1 MNLLKEWKSMGR
13 LYKARKAIFLMMLDL
28 LLFQYVAPVAAV
40 AEVLMQKNAQMTL
53 VEAKKGEA
61 DNQIALSVD
70 IEAGET
76 AESLKIQ
83 SSEKIFSSV
92 VFADTSTTDT
102 VSLHDTQDSIRL
114 SVQPADESVSKT
126 ILLTIKDSTSLKNG
140 TVDFTYQ
147 DQTISYRL
155 PDQYVAADQTT
166 TTTSEATDRTDTTT
180 SESDT
185 TTPSS
190 EESNRSDRAA
200 VSSAGA
206 IFKVVDET
214 GAIVAENL
222 ASNEAGLVT
231 VDDLAPGQYSYVET
245 QAPTGYLINDQEISF
260 EIANSATEVPA
271 VVEAGTMIDY
281 QGSATLL
288 KTDEDNTPL
297 AGAIFKVIDETGATV
312 ADNLA
317 SNEEG
322 IVAVDGLAPGQYSFV
337 ETQAP
342 TGYQISDE
350 AIKFVIASHAAGQ
363 PTEVDAGQLIN
374 HLMPN
379 TPNTPNTPEKPSGKL
394 PKTNDTSNRW
404 LALIGGSIVVLTST
418 AGFYFNKKRKS

>member
-1 MNLLKEWKSMGR
+1 MNLLKEWKSVGR
-13 LYKARKAIFLMMLDL
+13 LYKARKAIFLMMLGL

-61 DNQIALSVD
+61 DNQITLSVD

-76 AESLKIQ
+76 AESLEIQ

-92 VFADTSTTDT
+92 AFADTSTKDA
-102 VSLHDTQDSIRL
+102 VSLNDTQDNIRL
-114 SVQPADESVSKT
+114 SVQPTDESGSKT

-147 DQTISYRL
+147 DQMISYRL
-155 PDQYVAADQTT
+155 PDQYVAADQT

-281 QGSATLL
+281 QGNATLL

-312 ADNLA
+312 AENLA
-317 SNEEG
+317 SNEAG
-322 IVAVDGLAPGQYSFV
+322 LVTMDGLAPGQYSFV

-374 HLMPN
+374 HLIPN

>member
-1 MNLLKEWKSMGR
+1 M
-13 LYKARKAIFLMMLDL
+13 F
-28 LLFQYVAPVAAV
+28 
-40 AEVLMQKNAQMTL
+40 
-53 VEAKKGEA
+53 
-61 DNQIALSVD
+61 
-70 IEAGET
+70 
-76 AESLKIQ
+76 
-83 SSEKIFSSV
+83 
-92 VFADTSTTDT
+92 FADTSTKDA
-102 VSLHDTQDSIRL
+102 VSLHDTQDNIRL
-114 SVQPADESVSKT
+114 SVQPTDESGSKT
-126 ILLTIKDSTSLKNG
+126 ILLTIKDGTSLKNG

-214 GAIVAENL
+214 GATVAENL
-222 ASNEAGLVT
+222 ATNEAGLVT
-231 VDDLAPGQYSYVET
+231 
-245 QAPTGYLINDQEISF
+245 
-260 EIANSATEVPA
+260 
-271 VVEAGTMIDY
+271 
-281 QGSATLL
+281 
-288 KTDEDNTPL
+288 
-297 AGAIFKVIDETGATV
+297 
-312 ADNLA
+312 
-317 SNEEG
+317 
-322 IVAVDGLAPGQYSFV
+322 VDGLAPGQYSFV

-374 HLMPN
+374 HLIPN

>member
-1 MNLLKEWKSMGR
+1 M
-13 LYKARKAIFLMMLDL
+13 
-28 LLFQYVAPVAAV
+28 
-40 AEVLMQKNAQMTL
+40 
-53 VEAKKGEA
+53 
-61 DNQIALSVD
+61 
-70 IEAGET
+70 
-76 AESLKIQ
+76 
-83 SSEKIFSSV
+83 
-92 VFADTSTTDT
+92 
-102 VSLHDTQDSIRL
+102 
-114 SVQPADESVSKT
+114 
-126 ILLTIKDSTSLKNG
+126 
-140 TVDFTYQ
+140 
-147 DQTISYRL
+147 ISYRL

-166 TTTSEATDRTDTTT
+166 TTTSEATDRTDNTT

-214 GAIVAENL
+214 GATVAENL
-222 ASNEAGLVT
+222 ATNEAGLVT
-231 VDDLAPGQYSYVET
+231 VDDLAPGQYSFVET
-245 QAPTGYLINDQEISF
+245 QAPTGYLINDQAISF
-260 EIANSATEVPA
+260 EIPNSAIEAPA

-297 AGAIFKVIDETGATV
+297 AGAIFKVVDETGATV
-312 ADNLA
+312 AENLA
-317 SNEEG
+317 KNEEG
-322 IVAVDGLAPGQYSFV
+322 IVAVDGLAPGPYSFV

-374 HLMPN
+374 HLIPN

>member
-1 MNLLKEWKSMGR
+1 M
-13 LYKARKAIFLMMLDL
+13 
-28 LLFQYVAPVAAV
+28 AAV

-70 IEAGET
+70 VEAGET

-231 VDDLAPGQYSYVET
+231 VD
-245 QAPTGYLINDQEISF
+245 
-260 EIANSATEVPA
+260 
-271 VVEAGTMIDY
+271 
-281 QGSATLL
+281 
-288 KTDEDNTPL
+288 
-297 AGAIFKVIDETGATV
+297 
-312 ADNLA
+312 
-317 SNEEG
+317 
-322 IVAVDGLAPGQYSFV
+322 GLAPGPYSFV

-374 HLMPN
+374 HLIPN

-418 AGFYFNKKRKS
+418 AGFYFNKKQKS